1 MTTNGTSDLAV
12 SNPILPAHIA
22 DMGTIL
28 NVDAGSVLERDR
40 EGFEGLAT
48 SSGTGDVSRADRGN
62 PTEAIDVGLDGDHS
76 RTSVVELEGLHLE
89 FFAGSASD
97 HALTDGGEPAGVSA
111 VALVDDGGSV
121 HSGQSHVGLGRID
134 RGLGRRNG
142 SGDGSRR
149 GIVVTIVVVVVVMAV
164 MTIVFVTSIVGVL
177 VVGVLVVGIFVV
189 GIGRLAGVGRLARVG
204 RLAGISRLAGGGLVG
219 IG

>member
-1 MTTNGTSDLAV
+1 MTTNDTSDLAV

-62 PTEAIDVGLDGDHS
+62 PTETIDVGLDGDHS

-97 HALTDGGEPAGVSA
+97 HALTDGGEPADVSA

-121 HSGQSHVGLGRID
+121 HSGQRHV
-134 RGLGRRNG
+134 GLGRRNG

-164 MTIVFVTSIVGVL
+164 MTIVFVTSIVGIL
-177 VVGVLVVGIFVV
+177 VVRILVVGIFVV